1 MDGEVKESFI
11 MWPGKNKQW
20 NLYYVD
26 TFGTFPS
33 VHLTEGVR
41 LLGSVKIAQCF
52 STINIQWLL
61 STVIKFHVV
70 KEAKESLLYFV
81 QDF

>member
-41 LLGSVKIAQCF
+41 LLGVCKNCAMF
-52 STINIQWLL
+52 FN
-61 STVIKFHVV
+61 
-70 KEAKESLLYFV
+70 
-81 QDF
+81 D